1 MKQGRFPNR
10 VYGHGTEPDPRFS
23 LANERTFLAWIRT
36 SLALVAAGIALEAL
50 QLPIRTEL
58 RLVAAL
64 VFVAL
69 GPLSIMLGLAGL
81 VLVALAWLGAQRRYL
96 KANRDLTGTEA
107 ALGQGGLPA
116 VALAAGRP
124 SSPPPGR
131 SSSS

>member
-69 GPLSIMLGLAGL
+69 GLLAAAHSFIGWMRAERSLRESRPLPGPSLAAILAVGVVLGIA
-81 VLVALAWLGAQRRYL
+81 LVAI
-96 KANRDLTGTEA
+96 
-107 ALGQGGLPA
+107 GLF
-116 VALAAGRP
+116 L
-124 SSPPPGR
+124 
-131 SSSS
+131 